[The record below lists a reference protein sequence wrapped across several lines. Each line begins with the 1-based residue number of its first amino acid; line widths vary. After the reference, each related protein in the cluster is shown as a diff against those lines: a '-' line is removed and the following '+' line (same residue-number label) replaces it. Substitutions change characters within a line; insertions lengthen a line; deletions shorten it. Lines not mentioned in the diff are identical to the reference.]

1 MDYDAE
7 LERVANAFQTV
18 PRKLSE
24 VNVRMLGALNH
35 FETFEDDITEENDSV
50 SYHRGKR
57 LSLSG
62 SIVVLDLDFVKSDHV
77 LAVNVSLSRETASE
91 SGWSAMA
98 PVNDPSG
105 HLLRS
110 LQHPRLEAFAR
121 MLSFLSRCDR
131 FSTKDIDCF
140 RALDLISEA
149 IHLHLDKT
157 GTTSFGKPMM
167 NPPNRIGLGLE
178 YMETNKKKH
187 YAYLDISPGSRHE
200 YSLKKYHSVED
211 YLDMSTFE
219 WRVSAPTPAP
229 ANTGINTENETP
241 QNNGNAPLTSE
252 SDARAE
258 LVLSL
263 DPPVLM
269 SETYAMDLQAFI
281 SNLHP
286 NVDQRLHSITFSVPR
301 HQRFASVSEKNDEFD
316 AKIGVMLPY
325 RLVEVSQIPLT
336 GPSMIPAVLER
347 LKQSSLA
354 FALID
359 SLIGRS
365 SEACWSTEAVD
376 LNIGDA
382 LAMREQPVHRK
393 SGGQLSISLRSTNEN
408 NIQILVAWVLS
419 ELSLKIDIPLGQPP
433 QVTIHP
439 SSVRLNMRDIQ
450 KLVEGGDLAL
460 ALSYILCNIGQL
472 RRRAS
477 SSVH

>member
-1 MDYDAE
+1 MDYDTE

-24 VNVRMLGALNH
+24 DNVRMLGALNH
-35 FETFEDDITEENDSV
+35 FETFEDDLTEEGESG

-62 SIVVLDLDFVKSDHV
+62 SIVVLDLDFIKSGQV

-110 LQHPRLEAFAR
+110 LQQPRLEAFAR

-140 RALDLISEA
+140 RALDLVSEA
-149 IHLHLDKT
+149 IHLHLEKT
-157 GTTSFGKPMM
+157 GTTSFGRPVM

-178 YMETNKKKH
+178 YMATNKKKY
-187 YAYLDISPGSRHE
+187 YAYLDISPGSRRE
-200 YSLKKYHSVED
+200 FSLKKYRTVED
-211 YLDMSTFE
+211 YLDMSSFDWKQTT
-219 WRVSAPTPAP
+219 VLPTRTNVESEAE
-229 ANTGINTENETP
+229 NTPGNGIL
-241 QNNGNAPLTSE
+241 PLSSD

-286 NVDQRLHSITFSVPR
+286 DIDQRFHNIAFAVPR
-301 HQRFASVSEKNDEFD
+301 HNRFASVNEKKDEFD

-336 GPSMIPAVLER
+336 GPDMIPTVLEH

-354 FALID
+354 FALIN
-359 SLIGRS
+359 SLIERG

-393 SGGQLSISLRSTNEN
+393 SGGQLSVSLRSTEEN
-408 NIQILVAWVLS
+408 NIEILVAWVLS

-433 QVTIHP
+433 KVMIQP
-439 SSVRLNMRDIQ
+439 SSVLLNMRDIQ
-450 KLVEGGDLAL
+450 TLIEGGDLAL
-460 ALSYILCNIGQL
+460 ALSYTLCSIGQL

-477 SSVH
+477 SSIQ